1 MLGAVIYHVK
11 KYLPADAFIAAAIR
25 KSALKYAVYIFI
37 GLVGLNAQ
45 IDPLVDRVGQ
55 DLQAAYARKILR
67 RELPER
73 WSCSIGAEV
82 PSAEVAFGHIENVFV
97 HFTLVVVKADYRV
110 EEHEAA
116 SSGWH
121 VGSAHTL

>member
-1 MLGAVIYHVK
+1 MIYHVK

-37 GLVGLNAQ
+37 GLKGLNAQ

-73 WSCSIGAEV
+73 WSYSIGVEV
-82 PSAEVAFGHIENVFV
+82 PSAEVAFGHI
-97 HFTLVVVKADYRV
+97 
-110 EEHEAA
+110 
-116 SSGWH
+116 GH
-121 VGSAHTL
+121 VAQSVSNRGLTFHDHRS

>member
-11 KYLPADAFIAAAIR
+11 KYLLADAFIAAAIR

-37 GLVGLNAQ
+37 GLEGLNAQ

-55 DLQAAYARKILR
+55 DLQAAHARKILR

-73 WSCSIGAEV
+73 WSYSIGAEV
-82 PSAEVAFGHIENVFV
+82 PSGEVAFDHIE
-97 HFTLVVVKADYRV
+97 HV
-110 EEHEAA
+110 EQSVSNRGLTFDDHR
-116 SSGWH
+116 S
-121 VGSAHTL
+121 

>member
-11 KYLPADAFIAAAIR
+11 KYLLADAFIAAAIR

-37 GLVGLNAQ
+37 GLEGLNAQ

-55 DLQAAYARKILR
+55 DLQAAHARKILR

-73 WSCSIGAEV
+73 WSYSIGAEV
-82 PSAEVAFGHIENVFV
+82 PSGEVAFDHIENVFV
-97 HFTLVVVKADYRV
+97 HFTLVVVKADYRI
-110 EEHEAA
+110 
-116 SSGWH
+116 
-121 VGSAHTL
+121 